1 MIRQQEVQIR
11 QMQQAAGQTS
21 ESTGTALD
29 DSTPTSERSLSFP
42 TFSQSAAASITHPQ
56 LPPRSPA
63 AHSHH
68 RSSFDL
74 SRQPSR
80 RSRTPSRT
88 ASPAMR
94 PVSASLSGYGDT
106 GEVPWTLAG
115 SRDEAAFYQAETQM
129 LSRENQMLRMR
140 IRELGG

>member
-1 MIRQQEVQIR
+1 
-11 QMQQAAGQTS
+11 
-21 ESTGTALD
+21 
-29 DSTPTSERSLSFP
+29 
-42 TFSQSAAASITHPQ
+42 
-56 LPPRSPA
+56 
-63 AHSHH
+63 
-68 RSSFDL
+68 
-74 SRQPSR
+74 
-80 RSRTPSRT
+80 
-88 ASPAMR
+88 MR